1 MIALGYCTQHLTP
14 TSYRLHIRAVIDG
27 VTSFHVVTAGPF
39 ALIHRVVSGVVMR
52 TVFLHVVISTECVVS
67 AHTIYVATMSIEKD
81 VGNGGMHV
89 G

>member
-1 MIALGYCTQHLTP
+1 MVTE
-14 TSYRLHIRAVIDG
+14 HIPVVING
-27 VTSFHVVTAGPF
+27 VTAYHFILAGRF
-39 ALIHRVVSGVVMR
+39 ALIQRVVSGVVMR